1 MSTPDNDPTRYTHI
15 PVVFC
20 DEYCD
25 KTYGTI
31 VLVGEMTD
39 EQRTELAGY
48 LLRGNE
54 YRPAILEL
62 VGLEM
67 NRLDDAWFDMNLSE
81 MTIEATDRLRLGW
94 DGELDEHPGVS
105 IEEFIAAFK
114 AAAQRQW
121 RLHGT
126 LHVEIDATAD
136 HGWRGTASALKSV
149 IARVEEQLA
158 RGELR
163 ELPFTAVTNQ
173 DGHAIGRV
181 WVTD

>member
-1 MSTPDNDPTRYTHI
+1 MSTPDSHPTRYTHI
-15 PVVFC
+15 PVMFR
-20 DEYCD
+20 DEYSD

-31 VLVGEMTD
+31 VLDGEMTD
-39 EQRTELAGY
+39 AQRTELDGY
-48 LLRGNE
+48 LLRGTE

-81 MTIEATDRLRLGW
+81 MTIEATDRLGW
-94 DGELDEHPGVS
+94 DGELDEHPSAS
-105 IEEFIAAFK
+105 IDEFIAAFK
-114 AAAQRQW
+114 AAAHRQW

-126 LHVEIDATAD
+126 LHVEIDASAE

-163 ELPFTAVTNQ
+163 ELPFTAVTSQ
-173 DGHAIGRV
+173 DGHPIGRV

>member
-1 MSTPDNDPTRYTHI
+1 MSIDNIPETCYTHI
-15 PVVFC
+15 PVMFR
-20 DEYCD
+20 DEYSD

-31 VLVGEMTD
+31 VLNGHMSD
-39 EQRTELAGY
+39 AQRAELDGY
-48 LLRGNE
+48 LVRGTE

-62 VGLEM
+62 VGLDM
-67 NRLDDAWFDMNLSE
+67 NRVDDEWFDMRLAD
-81 MTIEATDRLRLGW
+81 MTIEQTDRLGW
-94 DGELDEHPGVS
+94 DGELDEHPQAS

-114 AAAQRQW
+114 AAAERHW

-126 LHVEIDATAD
+126 LHVEIDASAE

-163 ELPFTAVTNQ
+163 DLPFTAVNNEE
-173 DGHAIGRV
+173 GRAIGRV

>member
-1 MSTPDNDPTRYTHI
+1 MSTHDSPTSPRYTHI
-15 PVVFC
+15 PIVFR
-20 DEYCD
+20 DEYSD

-31 VLVGEMTD
+31 VLHGEMSD
-39 EQRTELAGY
+39 AQRAELDGY
-48 LLRGNE
+48 LARGNE

-67 NRLDDAWFDMNLSE
+67 NRVDDEWFDMNLSE
-81 MTIEATDRLRLGW
+81 MTIETTDRVGW
-94 DGELDEHPGVS
+94 DGELDEHPRAP
-105 IEEFIAAFK
+105 IEDFVAAF
-114 AAAQRQW
+114 AAAHDRQW

-136 HGWRGTASALKSV
+136 HGWRATASALKSV
-149 IARVEEQLA
+149 TARVEEQLA

-163 ELPFTAVTNQ
+163 ELPFTAVTDQ
-173 DGHAIGRV
+173 DGHPVGRV

>member
-1 MSTPDNDPTRYTHI
+1 MSTHPHAETSYTHI
-15 PVVFC
+15 PVMFR
-20 DEYCD
+20 DEYSD

-31 VLVGEMTD
+31 VLNGAMSEA
-39 EQRTELAGY
+39 QRAELDGY
-48 LLRGNE
+48 LVRGTE

-67 NRLDDAWFDMNLSE
+67 NRVDDEWFDMNLTE
-81 MTIEATDRLRLGW
+81 MSIEQTDRLGW
-94 DGELDEHPGVS
+94 DGELDEHPQAS
-105 IEEFIAAFK
+105 IEEFIAGFK
-114 AAAQRQW
+114 AAAERQW
-121 RLHGT
+121 RLRGT
-126 LHVEIDATAD
+126 LHVEIDASAER
-136 HGWRGTASALKSV
+136 GWRETASALKTV
-149 IARVEEQLA
+149 ISRVEEQLA

>member
-1 MSTPDNDPTRYTHI
+1 MSTPDNHQTRYTYI
-15 PVVFC
+15 PVMFR
-20 DEYCD
+20 DEYSD

-31 VLVGEMTD
+31 VLDGEMTD
-39 EQRTELAGY
+39 EQCTELDGY

-54 YRPAILEL
+54 YRPAILDL
-62 VGLEM
+62 VGLVM
-67 NRLDDAWFDMNLSE
+67 NRLDDAWFEMKLSE
-81 MTIEATDRLRLGW
+81 MTIEATERLSW

-121 RLHGT
+121 RLDGT

-158 RGELR
+158 HGELR
-163 ELPFTAVTNQ
+163 ELPFTAVTSQ